1 MTRFTKS
8 LCWASAFIFL
18 ALANRA
24 GLIADKDASVMFAV
38 IPALWAA
45 NGALRRCALPGA
57 RA

>member
-1 MTRFTKS
+1 MNRFIKS

-24 GLIADKDASVMFAV
+24 GLIADKDASVMFVV
-38 IPALWAA
+38 IPALWVA
-45 NGALRRCALPGA
+45 GGGPRRCARPGA